1 MTRRIWG
8 GGPRR
13 RRPLADTWNYT
24 LNKTTHRARGH
35 SRRSAA
41 PTASRAFAHSRP
53 RRQEREC
60 EGAERTQGHRR
71 RRGRREQFSACRS
84 PRQLRTRRPPTAT
97 PASYARA
104 PLAQAGAATRAPLH
118 KHGAQRQRPTAPES
132 LQRRRHARCSLK
144 RQCPRTMPHHHPA
157 AAPPPR
163 RSPRP
168 ARRRSTPKKP
178 KFWMTAPHSTTMS
191 SGRSS
196 CLFCASQP
204 PWAAASTATSIQETP
219 QGADDAR
226 KRNKTPLS

>member
-1 MTRRIWG
+1 MA
-8 GGPRR
+8 GPRQ
-13 RRPLADTWNYT
+13 RRPLADTWNYI

-60 EGAERTQGHRR
+60 EGAERTQGRRR

-104 PLAQAGAATRAPLH
+104 PLAQAGAGTRAPLH
-118 KHGAQRQRPTAPES
+118 KHGAQGQRPTAPKS
-132 LQRRRHARCSLK
+132 LCASRRPRRLLLQRRQPPSIK
-144 RQCPRTMPHHHPA
+144 PHHRGT
-157 AAPPPR
+157 PPQPT
-163 RSPRP
+163 RP
-168 ARRRSTPKKP
+168 ANPHHDRRSTPKKP
-178 KFWMTAPHSTTMS
+178 KFLMTAPHSTTMS

-196 CLFCASQP
+196 CLYCATQH
-204 PWAAASTATSIQETP
+204 PWPAA
-219 QGADDAR
+219 
-226 KRNKTPLS
+226 